1 MSREI
6 GQTDWKQ
13 RIVEVVLV
21 KQKLAELDT
30 RGLWQYGLAAVG
42 AGEAALGAVEAHIGE
57 PLDPRYRSF
66 LLHADGWPAFYQTV
80 DLFGSGDLLGS
91 DRYRHAVEMLSHVEP
106 AILAGGGVRRE
117 DSIPIAASPVDL
129 DLFLTTRMRASR

>member
-30 RGLWQYGLAAVG
+30 RGLWQDRFPAVA
-42 AGEAALGAVEAHIGE
+42 AGEAAQGAVEAHIGQ
-57 PLDPRYRSF
+57 PLDPRYRSV

-80 DLFGSGDLLGS
+80 DLFCSCDLLGS
-91 DRYRHAVEMLSHVEP
+91 HRYRPAVEMLSYVE
-106 AILAGGGVRRE
+106 
-117 DSIPIAASPVDL
+117 
-129 DLFLTTRMRASR
+129 